1 MKHMVIGMME
11 MLKGLK
17 EQLNEKIENDEKV
30 REVVA
35 SKDRTIVLEFTDEKT
50 YILEVKDGVVLEP
63 REGTLDE
70 PTLYVKTDTGTMNKL
85 IEKKMNPL
93 MAYAM
98 RKIKVE
104 GPIDDIM
111 VLKDLF

>member
-1 MKHMVIGMME
+1 MLE
-11 MLKGLK
+11 TLKGLRD
-17 EQLNEKIENDEKV
+17 QLNKKIENDEKV
-30 REVVA
+30 REVIA

-50 YILEVKDGVVLEP
+50 YVLEVKDGEVLEP
-63 REGTLDE
+63 REGTLED
-70 PTLYVKTDTGTMNKL
+70 PTLYVKTDIGTMNKL

>member
-1 MKHMVIGMME
+1 MLE
-11 MLKGLK
+11 TLKGLRD
-17 EQLNEKIENDEKV
+17 QLNEKIKKDEKV

-35 SKDRTIVLEFTDEKT
+35 SKDRTIVLEFTDDKT
-50 YILEVKDGVVLEP
+50 YVLEVKDGVVLEP
-63 REGTLDE
+63 HEGTLED
-70 PTLYVKTDTGTMNKL
+70 PTLYVKTDMGTMNKL